1 MIDPKLLKYALNAL
15 DIRQALMMAN
25 MATEAPGG
33 GMQGLPAAFL
43 DSNFNFDKN
52 QLLSTLIN
60 TVATSPQL
68 EQGIE
73 DLYTQVP
80 QAARVLETL
89 RQNPVVRSR
98 ILGSRTE
105 PFLTTLEN
113 KLKTAK
119 FNKDK
124 ASVIQ
129 SQVGAQKLVDTK
141 LKDSVSRAKAMQD
154 YITLFNSM
162 AKKHRGTSE
171 ELNKMVMAKLIE
183 QDKEGAKLIAP
194 ATNDIISRNQMKPGM
209 ARVHGNVDRVRFKN
223 MVKDLGNRYETD
235 RNVAQQYSGMANQV
249 GALGE
254 QLGNMQYEEKPIT
267 GPRVN
272 IRKIQEAMT
281 NQEGVNMD
289 KNSSLRDILAKYSS
303 MEFLL
308 SDLTPVSDVPK
319 GRILRKRNF
328 DEKGGIQEYVENRRA
343 NILKKRG
350 FEDAKDEENDSPN
363 SLVKY
368 ILGMDKE

>member
-1 MIDPKLLKYALNAL
+1 MIDPKLLKYALNAV

-60 TVATSPQL
+60 TAATSPQF

-113 KLKTAK
+113 RLKTAK

-154 YITLFNSM
+154 YITLFNDM

-171 ELNKMVMAKLIE
+171 DLNKMVMAKLIE

-223 MVKDLGNRYETD
+223 MVKDLGNRYATD

-272 IRKIQEAMT
+272 IKKIQEAMA

-289 KNSSLRDILAKYSS
+289 KNSSLRNILAKYSS

-308 SDLTPVSDVPK
+308 SDLTPVSEVPK

-350 FEDAKDEENDSPN
+350 FEDSKDEENDSPN

>member
-223 MVKDLGNRYETD
+223 MVKDLGNRYATD